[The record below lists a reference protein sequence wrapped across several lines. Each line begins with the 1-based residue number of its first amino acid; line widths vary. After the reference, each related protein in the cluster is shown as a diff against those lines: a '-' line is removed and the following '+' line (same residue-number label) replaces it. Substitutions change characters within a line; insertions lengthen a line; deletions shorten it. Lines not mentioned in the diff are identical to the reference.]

1 MTANLPFINSIATLT
16 EMSFLSLMLTVLLCR
31 TNIAAFYRKL
41 AGILIIADLC
51 YASFMVGAQVEVTM

>member
-1 MTANLPFINSIATLT
+1 
-16 EMSFLSLMLTVLLCR
+16 MLTVLLCR